1 MIRKDKLVKEK
12 DTMLPMNKNS
22 SFDARLSHVFNLLLR
37 LLDVQHLFMSS
48 SPVFE
53 KIVFSSLVVMCCCNV
68 LKSNNE

>member
-53 KIVFSSLVVMCCCNV
+53 SQS
-68 LKSNNE
+68 